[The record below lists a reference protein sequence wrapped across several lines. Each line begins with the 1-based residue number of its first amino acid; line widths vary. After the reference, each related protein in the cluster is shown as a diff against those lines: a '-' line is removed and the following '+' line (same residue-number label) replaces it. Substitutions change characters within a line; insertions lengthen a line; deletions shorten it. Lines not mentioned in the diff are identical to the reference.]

1 LLLLDI
7 ILNFSKNE
15 LTEKFNALLTLLVT
29 VGVVVDPTTKASLT
43 AIMQWNM
50 RNRKN
55 NPHFDGTNLYER
67 GGYGI
72 PLSLLYFIHL

>member
-1 LLLLDI
+1 M
-7 ILNFSKNE
+7 
-15 LTEKFNALLTLLVT
+15 LTLLVT
-29 VGVVVDPTTKASLT
+29 VGVVVDPTTKASLA

-67 GGYGI
+67 GGYWI
-72 PLSLLYFIHL
+72 PPLSLLYFIHL

>member
-1 LLLLDI
+1 V
-7 ILNFSKNE
+7 
-15 LTEKFNALLTLLVT
+15 LTLLVT
-29 VGVVVDPTTKASLT
+29 VGVVVDPTTKASLA

-67 GGYGI
+67 GGYWI
-72 PLSLLYFIHL
+72 PPLSLLYFIHL